1 MRDRMER
8 GRRRRTK
15 AGLLGVLMSMLVLPV
30 NAAEPPA
37 LARART
43 LYNSSDYDGAIL
55 AATEARRQVPVADAA
70 ALVLGRAHL
79 ERYRQRADVADL
91 ASAREALA
99 AVRPAALS
107 PRDRVDLLVGLG
119 QSLFLGEAFGAAAE
133 LFDTALAQASLLSPK
148 GRLLLLDWWASA
160 LAREAQTRPLERRAP
175 VYQRIA
181 VRMEEE
187 LRRDAGNPA
196 ASYWLAVAARGA
208 GDFDRAWDAAVA
220 GWVRASLSPET
231 SSSVRTDL
239 DRLVTQALI
248 PERARMQAATGLDQ
262 QKIASTLIEEWDLI
276 KQQWK

>member
-1 MRDRMER
+1 MRDRIA
-8 GRRRRTK
+8 GRRTRRRTK
-15 AGLLGVLMSMLVLPV
+15 AGLLCVLMSMLVLPV

-148 GRLLLLDWWASA
+148 GGLLLLDWWASA
-160 LAREAQTRPLERRAP
+160 LAREAQTRPLERRAS

-181 VRMEEE
+181 VRMEKE

-196 ASYWLAVAARGA
+196 A
-208 GDFDRAWDAAVA
+208 
-220 GWVRASLSPET
+220 
-231 SSSVRTDL
+231 
-239 DRLVTQALI
+239 
-248 PERARMQAATGLDQ
+248 
-262 QKIASTLIEEWDLI
+262 
-276 KQQWK
+276 

>member
-1 MRDRMER
+1 MADMRHW
-8 GRRRRTK
+8 TK
-15 AGLLGVLMSMLVLPV
+15 GGVLCVLISMLTLPV
-30 NAAEPPA
+30 NAAEPAA
-37 LARART
+37 LARARM
-43 LYNSSDYDGAIL
+43 LYNAADYDGAIL
-55 AATEARRQVPVADAA
+55 AASEARRQAPVADAA

-79 ERYRQRADVADL
+79 ERYRKRADATDL
-91 ASAREALA
+91 AAAREALA

-119 QSLFLGEAFGAAAE
+119 QTLFLGEAFGAAAE
-133 LFDTALAQASLLSPK
+133 LFDTALAQANLLSPK

-160 LAREAQTRPLERRAP
+160 LAREAQTRPLERRGP
-175 VYQRIA
+175 VFERIA

-187 LRRDAGNPA
+187 LRRDAGNAP
-196 ASYWLAVAARGA
+196 ASYWLAVASRGA

-248 PERARMQAATGLDQ
+248 PERARLQAATGLDQ
-262 QKIASTLIEEWDLI
+262 QKIASTLTEEWDLV